1 MSDADKERWNAR
13 YASGEYIARS
23 HPSELL
29 ARWIDRLPKGRA
41 LDVACGAGRN
51 ALFLAAKGYRVEA
64 MDISSVA
71 LERAATRARKEGLEV
86 RWIEADLEGIARRL
100 RERSKAREEVR
111 SPIPE
116 TSEEDGAPLAS
127 ATSIPRCAYRLVVV
141 CRFLDRPLIPHL
153 IEALAP
159 GGYLLYDHHYIVPAA
174 AGGLAAVGGPKSVR
188 FRARP
193 NELLDRFRDLRI
205 IHYQEGIVEDP
216 DQRAMALAHLVA
228 CKGDP
233 GF

>member
-13 YASGEYIARS
+13 YASGEYIART
-23 HPSELL
+23 HPSDLL
-29 ARWIDRLPKGRA
+29 ASWIDRLPRGRA

-51 ALFLAAKGYRVEA
+51 AIFLASKGYRVEA

-71 LERAATRARKEGLEV
+71 LERASKRAQAEGLEV
-86 RWIEADLEGIARRL
+86 RWIEADLERIARRHL
-100 RERSKAREEVR
+100 ERSKAPQGASAAER
-111 SPIPE
+111 
-116 TSEEDGAPLAS
+116 SEEDTAS
-127 ATSIPRCAYRLVVV
+127 FATATGIPRKAYRLVVV
-141 CRFLDRPLIPHL
+141 ARFLDRPLIPHL
-153 IEALAP
+153 IDALAP
-159 GGYLLYDHHYIVPAA
+159 GGYLVYDHHYIVPAS
-174 AGGLAAVGGPKSVR
+174 AGGLARVGGPPSIR

-205 IHYQEGIVEDP
+205 VHYEEGIVEDP
-216 DQRAMALAHLVA
+216 DRRAMALARLVA

>member
-13 YASGEYIARS
+13 YASGEYIART

-29 ARWIDRLPKGRA
+29 ARWIDRLPRGRA

-51 ALFLAAKGYRVEA
+51 AIFLASEGYRVEA

-71 LERAATRARKEGLEV
+71 LERASRRAQEEGLEV
-86 RWIEADLEGIARRL
+86 RWIEADLERIARAHI
-100 RERSKAREEVR
+100 ERPPAPQGAR

-116 TSEEDGAPLAS
+116 RREGDGARFAS
-127 ATSIPRCAYRLVVV
+127 ATGIPRGAYRLVVV
-141 CRFLDRPLIPHL
+141 ARFLDRPLIPHL
-153 IEALAP
+153 IDALAP
-159 GGYLLYDHHYIVPAA
+159 GGYLIYDHHYIVPAV
-174 AGGLAAVGGPKSVR
+174 AGGLARVGGPPSIR

-205 IHYQEGIVEDP
+205 IHYEEGIIEDP
-216 DQRAMALAHLVA
+216 DQRAMALARLVA

>member
-13 YASGEYIARS
+13 YASGEYVART

-29 ARWIDRLPKGRA
+29 ARWIDRLPRGRA

-51 ALFLAAKGYRVEA
+51 ALFLASKGYRVEA

-71 LERAATRARKEGLEV
+71 LERAANRAQREGLEV
-86 RWIEADLEGIARRL
+86 RWIEADLERLARRRKGPSPAAQPS
-100 RERSKAREEVR
+100 REDESAF
-111 SPIPE
+111 
-116 TSEEDGAPLAS
+116 AS
-127 ATSIPRCAYRLVVV
+127 ATAIPRGVYRLVVV
-141 CRFLDRPLIPHL
+141 SRFLDRPLIPHL

-159 GGYLLYDHHYIVPAA
+159 GGYLLYDHHYIVPAV
-174 AGGLAAVGGPKSVR
+174 AGGLARVGGPPSIR

-205 IHYQEGIVEDP
+205 IHYEEGIVEDP
-216 DQRAMALAHLVA
+216 DKRAMALAHLVA
-228 CKGDP
+228 CRGDP